1 MESKDAENKE
11 LIRKYITLKECHQKL
26 YFNYQE
32 LLKENERMKN
42 EIIVFKTEIPNAD
55 SKSDERTLAREN
67 QRLRAKVVQ
76 MRQSNQF
83 KNETKISATPQK
95 CLPTSKVA
103 IKSPTKTPRSQK
115 QRKNNEYEVEKLLN
129 HKGRKP
135 NREFLVRWKNFPP
148 DDDTWELERNL
159 CCPKILKEYLKK
171 KRLA

>member
-1 MESKDAENKE
+1 MASTDAEKKE
-11 LIRKYITLKECHQKL
+11 LIREYITLKECHQKL

-32 LLKENERMKN
+32 LLKENEHMKN
-42 EIIVFKTEIPNAD
+42 EIIVLKTERPNEE

-67 QRLRAKVVQ
+67 ERLLAKVVQ

-83 KNETKISATPQK
+83 KNETKMSATPQK
-95 CLPTSKVA
+95 SLPTSKVA

-148 DDDTWELERNL
+148 ENDTWEAEQNL
-159 CCPKILKEYLKK
+159 CCPKMLKEYLKK